1 MAQGEKGS
9 SILGVKGSSEILN
22 NGIFSVLN
30 PRPLEPFEIPIR
42 RVGMLQT
49 LEERVRYKHTALIIV
64 DMQND
69 FCHEDGAFGKMGL
82 NLSLIQKV
90 ATPMKNLIESAH
102 LFGVPVI
109 FTKMLHSQWTNSE
122 AWVQRNRSKK
132 KGWVDEDKPSYPYC
146 LPDTWGADWYGV
158 PPAKEDYV
166 VIKHRYGG
174 FINTD
179 LNLILRSLQKKS
191 VIVTGVDTTLCV
203 DCTARG
209 ALMHDYYV
217 IVAADC
223 CGGVDEE
230 EHRFTLRTLD
240 KYFGIVTTSDE
251 IIRIWNAQKN
261 NPRHNP

>member
-1 MAQGEKGS
+1 MDSKLRW
-9 SILGVKGSSEILN
+9 II
-22 NGIFSVLN
+22 
-30 PRPLEPFEIPIR
+30 PLKEGTR
-42 RVGMLQT
+42 RFDMLKT
-49 LEERVRYKHTALIIV
+49 LEERVNHAHTALIIV

-69 FCHEDGAFGKMGL
+69 FCHAEGAFGKMGL
-82 NLSLIQKV
+82 NLSLIQQVV
-90 ATPMKNLIESAH
+90 APTKRLIGSAH
-102 LFGVPVI
+102 EFKVPVL

-122 AWVQRNRSKK
+122 AWVQRNRVKK
-132 KGWVDEDKPSYPYC
+132 AGWVDEGKPSHPYC

-158 PPAKEDYV
+158 APSPEDYV

-179 LNLILRSLQKKS
+179 LDLILRSMHKKS

-203 DCTARG
+203 ACTARG

-217 IVAADC
+217 IIAEDC

-240 KYFGIVTTSDE
+240 KYFGIVTTSQE
-251 IIRIWNAQKN
+251 IIQIWNSQKK
-261 NPRHNP
+261 